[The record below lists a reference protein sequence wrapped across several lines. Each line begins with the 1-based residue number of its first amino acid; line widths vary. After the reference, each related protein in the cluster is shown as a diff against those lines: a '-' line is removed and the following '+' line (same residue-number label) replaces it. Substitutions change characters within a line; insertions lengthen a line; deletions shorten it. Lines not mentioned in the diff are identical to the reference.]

1 MKSDKIEIVPVSS
14 HRDVKKFVTFPW
26 KVYKNDPVWVPPLI
40 SQQKEMLNKKKHP
53 FYEHSEADFW
63 LAKRGNEIVGTIAT
77 ILNNRHNQIHNE
89 NIGFFGFFETLE
101 DYEVA
106 EALLDHA
113 MNWAKSR
120 NLDALRGPES
130 FSQNEV
136 CGLLVD
142 GFDTPP
148 VIMMAHNP
156 PYYQGFIEKY
166 GFKKAMDLWAWY
178 MDANSMPFSDRVLRA
193 VDYLKKRSRFTFRKI
208 NKKDFKNEVAKV
220 KIIYNQ
226 AWEKNWGFVPLTDH
240 EIDHIAKELIQ
251 IIDEDLVYFAELD
264 GEPVGFSLACP
275 DINQALIHLNG
286 RFFPV
291 GIFKLLYYARKI
303 NRLRVIIMGV
313 LPQYRHLGI
322 DSIFYV
328 ETYRRALEKGYNWGE
343 FSWILENNVPMN
355 TALKNIGA
363 KIYKTY
369 RIYQKDVK

>member
-1 MKSDKIEIVPVSS
+1 MASEKIEILPVVTK
-14 HRDVKKFVTFPW
+14 RDVKKFVTFPW
-26 KVYKNDPVWVPPLI
+26 KIYKNDPVWVPPLI
-40 SQQKEMLNKKKHP
+40 SQQMEMLNKDKHP
-53 FYEHSEADFW
+53 FYEHSEAEFW
-63 LAKRGNEIVGTIAT
+63 FAKRGEEIVGTIAT
-77 ILNNRHNQIHNE
+77 ILNNRHNQVHND
-89 NIGFFGFFETLE
+89 NIGFFGFFETIN
-101 DYEVA
+101 DYAVA
-106 EALLDHA
+106 EALLNHA
-113 MNWAKSR
+113 MDWAKKR
-120 NLDALRGPES
+120 NLDAVRGPES

-156 PYYQGFIEKY
+156 PYYQELIEKF

-178 MDANSMPFSDRVLRA
+178 MDTNTMKFSDRFFRA

-220 KIIYNQ
+220 KIIYNK
-226 AWEKNWGFVPLTDH
+226 AWEKNWGFVPLTEH
-240 EIDHIAKELIQ
+240 EIDHIAKELVQ
-251 IIDEDLVYFAELD
+251 IIDEDLVYFAELN

-286 RFFPV
+286 RLFPF

-313 LPQYRHLGI
+313 LPEYRHLGI

-328 ETYRRALEKGYNWGE
+328 ETYRKALEKGYNWGE
-343 FSWILENNVPMN
+343 FSWILENNEPMN
-355 TALKNIGA
+355 TALKNMGA
-363 KIYKTY
+363 KVYKTY
-369 RIYQKDVK
+369 RLYQKEVA